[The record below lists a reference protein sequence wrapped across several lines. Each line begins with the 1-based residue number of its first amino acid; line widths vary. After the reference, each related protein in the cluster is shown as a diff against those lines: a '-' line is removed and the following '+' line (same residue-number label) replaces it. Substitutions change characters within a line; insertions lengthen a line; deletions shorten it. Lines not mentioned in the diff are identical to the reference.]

1 MFDGGKIT
9 KWKQGD
15 FEFSIRQMNPFK
27 AMKVLGDLQKLIIP
41 AIGGSVSALKD
52 SSQNAEIVA
61 AIGGALSTVANSLD
75 GDKLEQACKL
85 LLNVEYIAVKEK
97 GAKDFAYVSEEDLE
111 AIYTGRPWDMLALC
125 AKIFEVNF
133 LDFSKSSTVP
143 IGVQKA
149 LRDIIGEVKVTF
161 QGALGNTS
169 AE

>member
-41 AIGGSVSALKD
+41 AIGGAAAGLND
-52 SSQNAEIVA
+52 SSENAEVVS
-61 AIGGALSTVANSLD
+61 AIGGALANIAETVD

-85 LLNVEYIAVKEK
+85 LLNTEYIAVKEK

-125 AKIFEVNF
+125 YKVFEVNF
-133 LDFSKSSTVP
+133 LDFSTSSSVP
-143 IGVQKA
+143 IGVRKA
-149 LRDIIGEVKVTF
+149 LSEIKTMF
-161 QGALGNTS
+161 QGVSGNTS

>member
-9 KWKQGD
+9 KWQQGD

-41 AIGGSVSALKD
+41 ALGGAAARLND
-52 SSQNAEIVA
+52 SSENAEIVS
-61 AIGGALSTVANSLD
+61 AIGGALASIADNVD

-111 AIYTGRPWDMLALC
+111 AIFTGRPWDMLALC
-125 AKIFEVNF
+125 YKVFEVNF
-133 LDFSKSSTVP
+133 LDFSKSSSVP
-143 IGVQKA
+143 TGVRNA
-149 LRDIIGEVKVTF
+149 LDEVKAIFRGV
-161 QGALGNTS
+161 LGNTS
-169 AE
+169 VE

>member
-41 AIGGSVSALKD
+41 ALGGAAAGLND
-52 SSQNAEIVA
+52 SSENTEVVS
-61 AIGGALSTVANSLD
+61 AIGGALANIADNVD

-85 LLNVEYIAVKEK
+85 LLDTEYIGVKEK
-97 GAKDFAYVSEEDLE
+97 DSKSFVSVDSDGLE

-125 AKIFEVNF
+125 YKVFEVNF
-133 LDFSKSSTVP
+133 LDFSKSSSVP
-143 IGVQKA
+143 IGVRKA
-149 LRDIIGEVKVTF
+149 LSEIKTMF
-161 QGALGNTS
+161 QGVSGNTS
-169 AE
+169 DE